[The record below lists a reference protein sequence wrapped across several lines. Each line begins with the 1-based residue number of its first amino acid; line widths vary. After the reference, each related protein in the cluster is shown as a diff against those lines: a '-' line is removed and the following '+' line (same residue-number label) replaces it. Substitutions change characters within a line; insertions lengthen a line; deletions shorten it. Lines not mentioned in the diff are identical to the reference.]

1 MPFGLSNR
9 DSDLS
14 ARNVNKNRYKDLL
27 DIPATAVES
36 PESSKSWSQLLALRQ
51 YRDEW
56 RSCLEWASDWTRKYL
71 SWDDDLNGPEDD
83 PQKMVYQTLPAEEVA
98 EKVRQIKGWKN
109 SMLTSDDVLDRTSVK
124 RGKVENT
131 SLKDAEFVLA

>member
-14 ARNVNKNRYKDLL
+14 ARNANKNRYNDLL
-27 DIPATAVES
+27 DIPATAVKS
-36 PESSKSWSQLLALRQ
+36 PESSKSWGQLLALRQ

-83 PQKMVYQTLPAEEVA
+83 PQKMVHQTLPAAEVA
-98 EKVRQIKGWKN
+98 EKVGQIKGWKD
-109 SMLTSDDVLDRTSVK
+109 SMQKSNEALGDFSVK
-124 RGKVENT
+124 RRKVENT
-131 SLKDAEFVLA
+131 SLEGAEFIMA